1 MAPRTGSMRGSL
13 GLVGPRKPG
22 YIVLKQI
29 GEDRW
34 RVIGDVDRKPGTPA
48 ARARAL
54 AIEESAGGKVKPG
67 DVYRAILR
75 SEWTIAGE

>member
-1 MAPRTGSMRGSL
+1 MRGSL
-13 GLVGPRKPG
+13 GCVSPRKPG

-34 RVIGDVDRKPGTPA
+34 RVIGDVDRKPGTPS
-48 ARARAL
+48 ARARAQ
-54 AIEESAGGKVKPG
+54 AIEESTGGKVKPG

-75 SEWTIAGE
+75 SEWKIAGE

>member
-1 MAPRTGSMRGSL
+1 VS
-13 GLVGPRKPG
+13 PRKPG
-22 YIVLKQI
+22 YVVLKQT

-54 AIEESAGGKVKPG
+54 AIEESTGGKAKPSES
-67 DVYRAILR
+67 YRAILR
-75 SEWTIAGE
+75 SEWKIAGE

>member
-1 MAPRTGSMRGSL
+1 VGPRTGSVRGSL
-13 GLVGPRKPG
+13 GIMGRRKPG

-34 RVIGDVDRKPGTPA
+34 RVIGDVDRKPGTAA

-54 AIEESAGGKVKPG
+54 AIEESTGGKVKPG

-75 SEWTIAGE
+75 SEWKIASE